1 MPEKGKAERNV
12 EERRMF
18 LEIKTIQREK
28 ERKKER
34 EKRTMRE
41 EGKESVSLSL
51 SLSQS
56 PKQCQYFRRSRIA
69 LTFN

>member
-28 ERKKER
+28 QRKKER

-51 SLSQS
+51 SLYPKVQS
-56 PKQCQYFRRSRIA
+56 NASILGEA
-69 LTFN
+69 E

>member
-28 ERKKER
+28 QRKKER
-34 EKRTMRE
+34 KRERKRTMEE

-51 SLSQS
+51 SLYPKVQS
-56 PKQCQYFRRSRIA
+56 NASILGEA
-69 LTFN
+69 E